1 MIARMFKLRC
11 SKIAKV
17 GLLRRFW
24 YNFIMIT
31 LQPVTENNWGATL
44 QLTVHP
50 TQQRFVAAFTP
61 IAAIALAKA
70 YIRPFGWHWLPYA
83 IYADQQMVGFFAIAL
98 EPKQPADSWLFHFFI
113 DQHRQGRGY
122 GKQAMQTL
130 IELIKT
136 EQPTCTGISLVVHPA
151 NVVAQS
157 LYQQSGFVAT
167 GEERWGEPV
176 YRLKFA

>member
-1 MIARMFKLRC
+1 
-11 SKIAKV
+11 
-17 GLLRRFW
+17 
-24 YNFIMIT
+24 
-31 LQPVTENNWGATL
+31 
-44 QLTVHP
+44 
-50 TQQRFVAAFTP
+50 
-61 IAAIALAKA
+61 
-70 YIRPFGWHWLPYA
+70 
-83 IYADQQMVGFFAIAL
+83 
-98 EPKQPADSWLFHFFI
+98 
-113 DQHRQGRGY
+113 
-122 GKQAMQTL
+122 MQTL